1 MEVFYEKNIYVVLLI
16 FITLLTSGFAKMHND
31 EVLEVIQRQVPND
44 NFYFIRGLE
53 REYGFNTNV
62 RYRGIIYSDK
72 LKEAKAFMGIQVA
85 LEDLDSLYMWEDDF
99 KDQYENALASPR
111 LTKIVRENAKKVLGE
126 DIIVYID
133 LSEAMFL
140 KEGVEFVEQNIGNF
154 IPDEK
159 VGLRV
164 YIDIFADDITKVN
177 IDEYKKKLFNFHQT
191 LYKKYNINCDINMDL
206 QDRKYLNYDV
216 IKNHIFYVFKN
227 EPQVK
232 KYLKKYKKEKT
243 LPPKEMGYLMEYFTR
258 YFDDENIPNIWFQM
272 YYKYVKRPE
281 DVNVIFPKE
290 LRNND

>member
-1 MEVFYEKNIYVVLLI
+1 MKKILSVILLI
-16 FITLLTSGFAKMHND
+16 FITLLTSGFTKIHND
-31 EVLEVIQRQVPND
+31 KVLEVIQQQVPDD

-111 LTKIVRENAKKVLGE
+111 LTKIIRENAKKVFGD
-126 DIIVYID
+126 DIVVYVD

-140 KEGVEFVEQNIGNF
+140 KEGIEFVKQNIGNF

-164 YIDIFADDITKVN
+164 SIDVFVDDITKVN
-177 IDEYKKKLFNFHQT
+177 IDEYKKKLFNLHQT
-191 LYKKYNINCDINMDL
+191 LYKNYNINSNIDMNL
-206 QDRKYLNYDV
+206 RNRKYLTYDIV
-216 IKNHIFYVFKN
+216 KNHIFYIFKD

-243 LPPKEMGYLMEYFTR
+243 LSPKEMGVLTDYFVSTSNN
-258 YFDDENIPNIWFQM
+258 YDILHINFQM
-272 YYKYVKRPE
+272 IYEYHKNYKDIKAYYMGGK
-281 DVNVIFPKE
+281 
-290 LRNND
+290 ND

>member
-1 MEVFYEKNIYVVLLI
+1 MKKILTVILLI
-16 FITLLTSGFAKMHND
+16 FVTLLTSGFTKIHND
-31 EVLEVIQRQVPND
+31 KVLEVIQKQVPDD

-53 REYGFNTNV
+53 KEYGFNTNV

-111 LTKIVRENAKKVLGE
+111 LTKIIRENAKKVFGD
-126 DIIVYID
+126 DIVVYVD
-133 LSEAMFL
+133 LSNIFLL
-140 KEGVEFVEQNIGNF
+140 KEAVEFVEQNIGNF
-154 IPDEK
+154 IPDDE
-159 VGLRV
+159 VGPPV
-164 YIDIFADDITKVN
+164 YIDVFVDDITKVN
-177 IDEYKKKLFNFHQT
+177 IDEYKKKLFNLHQT
-191 LYKKYNINCDINMDL
+191 LYKKYNINSDINMDL

-216 IKNHIFYVFKN
+216 IKNHIFYIFKD

-243 LPPKEMGYLMEYFTR
+243 LSPKEMGYLMDYFTR
-258 YFDDENIPNIWFQM
+258 YFDDENISNIWFQM
-272 YYKYVKRPE
+272 YYKYVKEPE

-290 LRNND
+290 LKNNG

>member
-1 MEVFYEKNIYVVLLI
+1 MKKILTVILLI
-16 FITLLTSGFAKMHND
+16 FITLLASGFTKIHND
-31 EVLEVIQRQVPND
+31 KVLEVIQRQVPND
-44 NFYFIRGLE
+44 KFYFIRGLE

-111 LTKIVRENAKKVLGE
+111 LTKIVRENAKKVFGD
-126 DIIVYID
+126 DIVVYID

-177 IDEYKKKLFNFHQT
+177 IAEYKKKLFNFHQT
-191 LYKKYNINCDINMDL
+191 LYKKYNINSNIDMNL
-206 QDRKYLNYDV
+206 RNRKYLTYDIV
-216 IKNHIFYVFKN
+216 KNHIFYIFKD

-243 LPPKEMGYLMEYFTR
+243 LSPKEMGVLTDYFVSTSNN
-258 YFDDENIPNIWFQM
+258 YDILHINFQM
-272 YYKYVKRPE
+272 FYEYHKNYRDIKAYYMGGE
-281 DVNVIFPKE
+281 
-290 LRNND
+290 ND

>member
-1 MEVFYEKNIYVVLLI
+1 MKKILTVILLI
-16 FITLLTSGFAKMHND
+16 FITFLTSGFTKIHND
-31 EVLEVIQRQVPND
+31 KVLEVIQKQVPDD

-85 LEDLDSLYMWEDDF
+85 LEELDSLYMWEDDF

-177 IDEYKKKLFNFHQT
+177 IAEYKKKLFNFHQT
-191 LYKKYNINCDINMDL
+191 LYKKYNINSNIDMNL
-206 QDRKYLNYDV
+206 RNRKYLTYDIV
-216 IKNHIFYVFKN
+216 KNHIFYIFKD

-243 LPPKEMGYLMEYFTR
+243 LSPKEMGVLTDYFVSTSNN
-258 YFDDENIPNIWFQM
+258 YDILHINFQM
-272 YYKYVKRPE
+272 IYEYHKNYRDIKAYYMGGE
-281 DVNVIFPKE
+281 
-290 LRNND
+290 ND

>member
-1 MEVFYEKNIYVVLLI
+1 MKKIFSVVLLI

-31 EVLEVIQRQVPND
+31 EVLKVIQRQVPND

-191 LYKKYNINCDINMDL
+191 LYKKYNINSSIDMNLRDK
-206 QDRKYLNYDV
+206 KYLTYDV
-216 IKNHIFYVFKN
+216 VENSIFYIFKD

-232 KYLKKYKKEKT
+232 ELLKKFKKKKVISSKEIGVLT
-243 LPPKEMGYLMEYFTR
+243 DYFVSTFSNYDLPHI
-258 YFDDENIPNIWFQM
+258 NFQM
-272 YYKYVKRPE
+272 IYEYHKEYKDIKAYYMGGK
-281 DVNVIFPKE
+281 
-290 LRNND
+290 ND

>member
-1 MEVFYEKNIYVVLLI
+1 MLI
-16 FITLLTSGFAKMHND
+16 FITLLTSGFTKMHND

-44 NFYFIRGLE
+44 KFYFIRGLE

-111 LTKIVRENAKKVLGE
+111 LTKIIRENAKKVFGD
-126 DIIVYID
+126 DIVVYVD
-133 LSEAMFL
+133 LSNIFLL
-140 KEGVEFVEQNIGNF
+140 KEAVEFVEQNIGNF
-154 IPDEK
+154 IPDDE
-159 VGLRV
+159 VGPPV
-164 YIDIFADDITKVN
+164 YIDVFVDDITKVN
-177 IDEYKKKLFNFHQT
+177 IDEYKKKLFNLHQT
-191 LYKKYNINCDINMDL
+191 LYKKYNINSDINMDL
-206 QDRKYLNYDV
+206 QDREHLNYDIV
-216 IKNHIFYVFKN
+216 KNHIFYIFKD

-243 LPPKEMGYLMEYFTR
+243 LPPKEMGYLMDYFTR
-258 YFDDENIPNIWFQM
+258 YFDDENISNIWFQM
-272 YYKYVKRPE
+272 YYKYVKEPE

-290 LRNND
+290 LKNNG

>member
-1 MEVFYEKNIYVVLLI
+1 MKKIFSVVMLI
-16 FITLLTSGFAKMHND
+16 FITLLTSGFTKMHND

-44 NFYFIRGLE
+44 KFYFIRGLE

-111 LTKIVRENAKKVLGE
+111 LTKIIRENAKKVFGD
-126 DIIVYID
+126 DIVVYVD
-133 LSEAMFL
+133 LSNIFLL
-140 KEGVEFVEQNIGNF
+140 KEAVEFVEQNIGNF
-154 IPDEK
+154 IPDDE
-159 VGLRV
+159 VGPPV
-164 YIDIFADDITKVN
+164 YIDVFVDDITKVN
-177 IDEYKKKLFNFHQT
+177 IDEYKKKLFNLHQT
-191 LYKKYNINCDINMDL
+191 LYKKYNINSDINMDL
-206 QDRKYLNYDV
+206 QDREHLNYDIV
-216 IKNHIFYVFKN
+216 KNHIFYIFKD

-243 LPPKEMGYLMEYFTR
+243 LPPKEMGYLMDYFTR
-258 YFDDENIPNIWFQM
+258 YFDDENISNIWFQM
-272 YYKYVKRPE
+272 YYKYVKEPE

-290 LRNND
+290 LKNNG

>member
-1 MEVFYEKNIYVVLLI
+1 MKKILTVILLI
-16 FITLLTSGFAKMHND
+16 FVTFLTSGFTKIHND
-31 EVLEVIQRQVPND
+31 KVLEVIQKQVPDD

-72 LKEAKAFMGIQVA
+72 LKETKSFMGIQVA

-111 LTKIVRENAKKVLGE
+111 LTKIIRENAKKVFGD
-126 DIIVYID
+126 DIVVYVD

-140 KEGVEFVEQNIGNF
+140 KEGIEFVKQNIGNF

-164 YIDIFADDITKVN
+164 SIDVFVDDITKVN
-177 IDEYKKKLFNFHQT
+177 IDEYKKKVFHLQRD
-191 LYKKYNINCDINMDL
+191 LYKESNINSDINMNL
-206 QDRKYLNYDV
+206 QDRKYLTYDV
-216 IKNHIFYVFKN
+216 VKNHIFYVFKD

-243 LPPKEMGYLMEYFTR
+243 LLPKEMGYLMDYFTR
-258 YFDDENIPNIWFQM
+258 YFDSTNIPNILFQVGDDEKN
-272 YYKYVKRPE
+272 YKE
-281 DVNVIFPKE
+281 VNVVLSKE
-290 LRNND
+290 MKNND

>member
-1 MEVFYEKNIYVVLLI
+1 MKKILSVILLI
-16 FITLLTSGFAKMHND
+16 FITLLTSGFTKIHND
-31 EVLEVIQRQVPND
+31 KVLEVIQQQVPDD

-62 RYRGIIYSDK
+62 RYRGIVYSDK

-111 LTKIVRENAKKVLGE
+111 LTKIIRENAKKVFGD
-126 DIIVYID
+126 DIVVYVD

-140 KEGVEFVEQNIGNF
+140 KEGIEFVEQNIGNF

-164 YIDIFADDITKVN
+164 YIDIFVDDITKVN
-177 IDEYKKKLFNFHQT
+177 IDEYKKKLFNLHQT
-191 LYKKYNINCDINMDL
+191 LYKNYNINSNIDMNL
-206 QDRKYLNYDV
+206 RNRKYLTYDIV
-216 IKNHIFYVFKN
+216 KNHIFYIFKD

-243 LPPKEMGYLMEYFTR
+243 LSPKEMGVLTDYFVSTSNN
-258 YFDDENIPNIWFQM
+258 YDILHINFQM
-272 YYKYVKRPE
+272 IYEYHKNYKDIKAYYMGGK
-281 DVNVIFPKE
+281 
-290 LRNND
+290 ND

>member
-1 MEVFYEKNIYVVLLI
+1 MKKILTVILLI
-16 FITLLTSGFAKMHND
+16 FITFLTSGFTKIHND
-31 EVLEVIQRQVPND
+31 KVLEVIQKQVPDD

-72 LKEAKAFMGIQVA
+72 LKETKSFMGIQVA

-111 LTKIVRENAKKVLGE
+111 LTKIVRENAKKVFGD
-126 DIIVYID
+126 DIVVYVD

-164 YIDIFADDITKVN
+164 SIDVFVDDITKVN
-177 IDEYKKKLFNFHQT
+177 IDEYKEKVFHLQRD
-191 LYKKYNINCDINMDL
+191 LYKESNINSDINMNL
-206 QDRKYLNYDV
+206 QDRKYLTYDV
-216 IKNHIFYVFKN
+216 VKNHIFYVFKD

-232 KYLKKYKKEKT
+232 KYLKKYKEEKT
-243 LPPKEMGYLMEYFTR
+243 LLPKEMGYLMDYFTR
-258 YFDDENIPNIWFQM
+258 YFDSTNIPNILFQVGDDEKN
-272 YYKYVKRPE
+272 YKE
-281 DVNVIFPKE
+281 VNVVLSKE
-290 LRNND
+290 MKNND

>member
-1 MEVFYEKNIYVVLLI
+1 MKKILTVILLI
-16 FITLLTSGFAKMHND
+16 FITLLTSGFTKIHND
-31 EVLEVIQRQVPND
+31 KVLEVIQKQVPDD

-111 LTKIVRENAKKVLGE
+111 LTKIIRENAKKVLGE

-159 VGLRV
+159 VGVDV
-164 YIDIFADDITKVN
+164 YIDIFVNDIKKVN
-177 IDEYKKKLFNFHQT
+177 VEEYKKKIFNFHQM
-191 LYKKYNINCDINMDL
+191 LYKKYNIDSRTRIDL
-206 QDRKYLNYDV
+206 QNKEYLNYEIV
-216 IKNHIFYVFKN
+216 KNGIFYIFK
-227 EPQVK
+227 
-232 KYLKKYKKEKT
+232 
-243 LPPKEMGYLMEYFTR
+243 R
-258 YFDDENIPNIWFQM
+258 
-272 YYKYVKRPE
+272 
-281 DVNVIFPKE
+281 
-290 LRNND
+290 

>member
-1 MEVFYEKNIYVVLLI
+1 MKKIFSVVMLI
-16 FITLLTSGFAKMHND
+16 FITLLTSSFTKMHND

-44 NFYFIRGLE
+44 KFYFIRGLE

-111 LTKIVRENAKKVLGE
+111 LTKIIRENAKKVFGD
-126 DIIVYID
+126 DIVIYVD

-140 KEGVEFVEQNIGNF
+140 KEGIEFVEQNIGNF

-177 IDEYKKKLFNFHQT
+177 IDEYKKKLFNFHQI
-191 LYKKYNINCDINMDL
+191 LYKKYNINCDINM
-206 QDRKYLNYDV
+206 YLRDKKCLTYDV
-216 IKNHIFYVFKN
+216 VKNHIFYIFKD

-243 LPPKEMGYLMEYFTR
+243 LSSKEMGYLMDYFTK
-258 YFDDENIPNIWFQM
+258 YFNDENIPNIWFQM
-272 YYKYVKRPE
+272 YYKYIKKPE
-281 DVNVIFPKE
+281 DVNVIFPEE
-290 LRNND
+290 LRNNG